1 MSTITYLVGSIFFP
15 KLIMDHRVKELRFR
29 MRVLAVL
36 AALTLVGGV
45 AALTLHISAN
55 QGRAITVGKLLKR

>member
-36 AALTLVGGV
+36 AAL
-45 AALTLHISAN
+45 N